1 MSNLIIVGSQWGDEG
16 KGKIVDWLSDRADL
30 VVRFQGGHNAGH
42 TLVIDGQTFAL
53 SLLPS
58 GIVRPGTVNLI
69 GNGVVIDP
77 WCLFEEIQTVRAK
90 GVEVSPNNLKIS
102 DAAPLVLPLHVG
114 LDQAREMVRG
124 PEKIGTTGRGIGP
137 AYEDKIGRRSIR
149 TGDLQHGPTL
159 QGKLEA
165 LYAHYRVLAA
175 GLDFDLPKQSDLLQD
190 LLSIGQDLAPF
201 LIPSWLYLDKSA
213 AKSNTLFEGAQGA
226 LLDIDHGTYPFV
238 TSSNTHAANAAIGSG
253 YGSARRAHVLGITK
267 AYTTRVGS
275 GPFPTEDSGYPGAR
289 LAREGHEFGT
299 VTGRPRRCGWFD
311 AVLVRQTAKV
321 GGIDSLALTK
331 LDVLDTLEEI
341 NICVAY
347 ELQGQRLDF
356 LPANAEDQAQVT
368 PIYERHPGWTRACA
382 GVQSW
387 AELPSQAKAYIHR
400 LEQLTQ
406 VPVSLIS
413 TSPKREDTILK
424 FDPFAKSSYPFIK
437 SDPL

>member
-1 MSNLIIVGSQWGDEG
+1 MSDLIIVGSQWGDEG
-16 KGKIVDWLSDRADL
+16 KGKIVDWLSDRADR

-58 GIVRPGTVNLI
+58 GIVRPDTVNVI

-77 WCLFEEIQTVRAK
+77 WALFAEIRTVRSK

-102 DAAPLVLPLHVG
+102 DAAPLILPLHVG
-114 LDQAREMVRG
+114 LDQAREIAKG
-124 PEKIGTTGRGIGP
+124 AAKIGTTGRGIGP

-149 TGDLQHGPTL
+149 TGDLQHGPSL
-159 QGKLEA
+159 QEKLET
-165 LYAHYRVLAA
+165 LYAHYQVLTE

-190 LLSIGQDLAPF
+190 LLAMGQDLAPF
-201 LIPSWLYLDKSA
+201 LVPSWLYLDQSA
-213 AKSNTLFEGAQGA
+213 TAGSNTLFEGAQGA

-238 TSSNTHAANAAIGSG
+238 TSSNTHAANAAVGSG
-253 YGSARRAHVLGITK
+253 YGLARKAHVLGITK

-275 GPFPTEDSGYPGAR
+275 GPFPTEDLGKAGAG
-289 LAREGHEFGT
+289 LAQRGHEFGT

-341 NICVAY
+341 KICVAY
-347 ELQGQRLDF
+347 ELRGQQLDF
-356 LPANAEDQAQVT
+356 LPANSEDQAQIR
-368 PIYERHPGWTRACA
+368 PIYERHPGWTHPCA
-382 GVQSW
+382 GVRSW
-387 AELPSQAKAYIHR
+387 TDLPAEALAYIRR
-400 LEQLTQ
+400 LEELVEIPT
-406 VPVSLIS
+406 SLIS

-424 FDPFAKSSYPFIK
+424 FDPFAT
-437 SDPL
+437 D